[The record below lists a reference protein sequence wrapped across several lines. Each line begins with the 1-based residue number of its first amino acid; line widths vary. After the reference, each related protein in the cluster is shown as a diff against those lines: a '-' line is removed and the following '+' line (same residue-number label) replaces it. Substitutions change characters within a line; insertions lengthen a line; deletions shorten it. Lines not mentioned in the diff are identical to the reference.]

1 MIEFFIKG
9 GPLMWP
15 ILLCSIAAL
24 AIVIERGYIFHKAG
38 KGLCAGISHVRK
50 ALDSG
55 NGKSIEGVK
64 SSLSP
69 ELLEI
74 VNLITDSTLEK
85 EHHKM
90 ESLISRK
97 ITAIV
102 RNIEKR
108 INALAVIVNIAP
120 VLGLLGTVTGMMKAF
135 MQIQNLNGQ
144 VSPSQLAGG
153 IWEAL
158 ITTAAG
164 LFVALPTQVAYH
176 YFDTRADEIMD
187 DLVETSKELMEKNY
201 SVR

>member
-1 MIEFFIKG
+1 MIELFLKG
-9 GPLMWP
+9 GICMWP
-15 ILLCSIAAL
+15 ILACSIAAL
-24 AIVIERGYIFHKAG
+24 AIVIERAYIFHKAG
-38 KGLCAGISHVRK
+38 KGLCAGISSIRET
-50 ALDSG
+50 LDSG
-55 NGKSIEGVK
+55 NGKSIGTVK
-64 SSLSP
+64 DSLSP

-74 VNLITDSTLEK
+74 VNLITDGKHEQ

-90 ESLISRK
+90 ENLISRK
-97 ITAIV
+97 ITAII

-164 LFVALPTQVAYH
+164 LFVALPAQVAYH

-187 DLVETSKELMEKNY
+187 DLVETSKELMERADTGK
-201 SVR
+201 

>member
-9 GPLMWP
+9 GICMWP
-15 ILLCSIAAL
+15 ILACSIAAL
-24 AIVIERGYIFHKAG
+24 AIVIERACIFHKAG
-38 KGLCAGISHVRK
+38 KGLCAGISSIRET
-50 ALDSG
+50 LDSG
-55 NGKSIEGVK
+55 NGKSMVTVK
-64 SSLSP
+64 GSLPP

-74 VNLITDSTLEK
+74 VNLITDGKHER
-85 EHHKM
+85 EHNKM
-90 ESLISRK
+90 ENLISRK
-97 ITAIV
+97 ITAII

-187 DLVETSKELMEKNY
+187 DLVETSKELMERADTGK
-201 SVR
+201 

>member
-38 KGLCAGISHVRK
+38 KGLCVGIGRVRE

-64 SSLSP
+64 SSLTP

-74 VNLITDSTLEK
+74 VNLITDSTHEK
-85 EHHKM
+85 ELHKM

-97 ITAIV
+97 ITSII

-187 DLVETSKELMEKNY
+187 DLVETSKELMERND

>member
-1 MIEFFIKG
+1 
-9 GPLMWP
+9 MWP

-38 KGLCAGISHVRK
+38 KGLCVGIGRVRE

-55 NGKSIEGVK
+55 NGKSIDGVK
-64 SSLSP
+64 SSLTP

-74 VNLITDSTLEK
+74 VNLITDSTHEK
-85 EHHKM
+85 ELHKM

-97 ITAIV
+97 ITAII

-187 DLVETSKELMEKNY
+187 DLVETSRELMDRAGTE
-201 SVR
+201 

>member
-15 ILLCSIAAL
+15 ILACSVAAL

-38 KGLCAGISHVRK
+38 KGLCAGISTIRDT
-50 ALDSG
+50 LDSG
-55 NGKSIEGVK
+55 NGKSIGSVK
-64 SSLSP
+64 GSLPP

-74 VNLITDSTLEK
+74 VNLIIDGTHEK
-85 EHHKM
+85 EQHKM
-90 ESLISRK
+90 ENLISRK
-97 ITAIV
+97 ITSII

-120 VLGLLGTVTGMMKAF
+120 VMGLLGTVTGMMKAF

-187 DLVETSKELMEKNY
+187 DLVETSRELMDRSGME
-201 SVR
+201 